1 MCRGSTRWLGARPPA
16 TVAWIRWNCVSG
28 HRGERSA
35 APRAARP
42 PLSESRDLDASL
54 TGVEGVPACGAS
66 ASGRTLGFCGFQ
78 LPSELDLKRRAGTQG
93 QPVADAFGTSRRG
106 HARFKKLW
114 FPGGQA
120 LGNGRNARGLGLR
133 ALPGKRRRRRRPWR
147 PPPPS
152 WGSREPGR
160 LSGDAAR
167 SRARGRRGGAVARG
181 CRLVPAAVAPALSPA
196 TDGRR
201 ESRTCLLPRRFDSGK
216 KDNNTGAFQ

>member
-1 MCRGSTRWLGARPPA
+1 MSVQVYGGSPRPFAPGMHSKKKKKA
-16 TVAWIRWNCVSG
+16 GVVMVS
-28 HRGERSA
+28 SVTF
-35 APRAARP
+35 
-42 PLSESRDLDASL
+42 LFL
-54 TGVEGVPACGAS
+54 VP
-66 ASGRTLGFCGFQ
+66 T
-78 LPSELDLKRRAGTQG
+78 
-93 QPVADAFGTSRRG
+93 VADAFGTSRRG

-133 ALPGKRRRRRRPWR
+133 ALPGKRRRRRPWR

>member
-1 MCRGSTRWLGARPPA
+1 MDPPA
-16 TVAWIRWNCVSG
+16 
-28 HRGERSA
+28 
-35 APRAARP
+35 
-42 PLSESRDLDASL
+42 PLPQMCIQK
-54 TGVEGVPACGAS
+54 TGVVVVNTVTLLFLVP
-66 ASGRTLGFCGFQ
+66 T
-78 LPSELDLKRRAGTQG
+78 
-93 QPVADAFGTSRRG
+93 VADAFGTSRRG
-106 HARFKKLW
+106 HARFKALW

-133 ALPGKRRRRRRPWR
+133 VLPGKWRRRRPRR

-181 CRLVPAAVAPALSPA
+181 CRLVPIAVAPALSPA

-201 ESRTCLLPRRFDSGK
+201 ASRPASSHVGLIRRRRTITLEHFNK
-216 KDNNTGAFQ
+216 T

>member
-54 TGVEGVPACGAS
+54 TGVEGVQACGAS

-133 ALPGKRRRRRRPWR
+133 ALPGKRRRRRPWR